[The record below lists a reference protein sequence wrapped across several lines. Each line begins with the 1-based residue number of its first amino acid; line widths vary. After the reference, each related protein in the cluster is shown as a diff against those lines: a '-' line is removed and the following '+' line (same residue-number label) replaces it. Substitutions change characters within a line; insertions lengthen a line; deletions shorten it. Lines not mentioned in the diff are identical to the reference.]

1 MRRPVPHP
9 LSVTLTTLRR
19 ARGLTVEELA
29 ELSGVSKGLI
39 TRYEIGRNAPSPE
52 KVAQFGAAMGYEAEE
67 VDAVFLGVTL
77 AMDQPQAGPLSPVD
91 PTPAERRRMR
101 QTAGRLAQAELA
113 VIDQHLLKLVRAS
126 RAQRDRARAGD
137 LVRWLLEEADPQERR
152 DLVESSR
159 QYHLWAVAE
168 RLCHESER
176 AAAGSA
182 DKAQE
187 LAALALRSAE
197 LEEGDPVWRLRLR
210 GYVWIFIANAR
221 RVGGDMVAA
230 GEGFAL
236 ARELWEAGA
245 AADPGLLAEWRLP
258 SIEASWRRHQGEFE
272 RALELHE
279 EAERLATPE
288 ARGKILLNKAF
299 TLEQMGE
306 PERALATLDM
316 AAPLI
321 SEQRDPQCLFG
332 LHFNRAVNLCALGKY
347 LGAEALL
354 GPIGE
359 MALDLGQELN
369 RFRVL
374 WLRGRIDAGLGRD
387 REAELAF
394 EQVRQAFRGKR
405 IAYDFAKATL
415 ELAVLY
421 RGQGKIAEVK
431 ALAQETVW
439 IFEAQG
445 IHKEAEKAL
454 RLFCEAAEAERL
466 TVELARR
473 ILRYLERAQNNPR
486 LRFEA

>member
-39 TRYEIGRNAPSPE
+39 TRYEIGRNSPSRE
-52 KVAQFGAAMGYEAEE
+52 KVAEFGDAMGYEAEE

-77 AMDQPQAGPLSPVD
+77 AMEQPQEGPLSPVD
-91 PTPAERRRMR
+91 PTPAERRRLR

-126 RAQRDRARAGD
+126 RARRDRDRAGD
-137 LVRWLLEEADPQERR
+137 LVRWLLEEADPQKRR

-159 QYHLWAVAE
+159 QYHVWAVAE

-176 AAAGSA
+176 AASGSA
-182 DKAQE
+182 DKAKE
-187 LAALALRSAE
+187 LADLALLAAE

-245 AADPGLLAEWRLP
+245 ASDPGLLAEWRLP
-258 SIEASWRRHQGEFE
+258 SFEASWRRHQGEFD

-279 EAERLATPE
+279 EAVRLATPE

-321 SEQRDPQCLFG
+321 SDQRDPQCLFG

-347 LGAEALL
+347 LEADALL

-359 MALDLGQELN
+359 RALDLGQELN

-374 WLRGRIDAGLGRD
+374 WLRGRIAAGLGRD
-387 REAELAF
+387 REAELAL
-394 EQVRQAFRGKR
+394 EQVRQAFRGKG

-421 RGQGKIAEVK
+421 RGQGKILEVK
-431 ALAQETVW
+431 ALARQTVW
-439 IFEAQG
+439 IFEAQRV
-445 IHKEAEKAL
+445 HEEAEKAL
-454 RLFCEAAEAERL
+454 RLFYEAAEAEWL

>member
-29 ELSGVSKGLI
+29 DLSGVSKGLI
-39 TRYEIGRNAPSPE
+39 TRYEIGRNVPLRE
-52 KVAQFGAAMGYEAEE
+52 KVAQFGATMGYEAEE

-77 AMDQPQAGPLSPVD
+77 AMDQPKPGPISPVD
-91 PTPAERRRMR
+91 PTPAERRRIR

-113 VIDQHLLKLVRAS
+113 VIDEHLVKLVRAS
-126 RAQRDRARAGD
+126 RAQRDRSRAED
-137 LVRWLLEEADPQERR
+137 LVRWLLEETDPQERR
-152 DLVESSR
+152 DLVESSP

-187 LAALALRSAE
+187 LAALALRAAE
-197 LEEGDPVWRLRLR
+197 LEEGDPIWRLRLR

-221 RVGGDMVAA
+221 RVGGDMPPA

-258 SIEASWRRHQGEFE
+258 DREASWRRHQGEFD
-272 RALELHE
+272 RALELHA
-279 EAERLATPE
+279 EALKLAAPE
-288 ARGKILLNKAF
+288 ARGLVLLNKAF

-306 PERALATLDM
+306 PERALATLDV

-321 SEQRDPQCLFG
+321 AEQGEPQALFG
-332 LHFNRAVNLCALGKY
+332 LHFNRAVNLCALGRFRE
-347 LGAEALL
+347 AEDFL

-359 MALDLGQELN
+359 MALDLGHELN
-369 RFRVL
+369 GVRVL
-374 WLRGRIDAGLGRD
+374 WLRGRIDAGFGRD
-387 REAELAF
+387 RDAAAAF
-394 EQVRQAFRGKR
+394 EQVRQAFRGKG

-421 RGQGKIAEVK
+421 RGQGKVIEVK
-431 ALAQETVW
+431 TLAQQTVW
-439 IFEAQG
+439 IFEAQRV
-445 IHKEAEKAL
+445 HKEAEKAL